1 MAQTTWSG
9 PLASGDRNAGESGGP
24 NLGLVTLSQT
34 VLINFNATL
43 VQNATFNIPA
53 SSQIVDFYVDVLT
66 AYDSATSATLSAGTA
81 SGGTQY
87 LSGVSVKTAARRSNG
102 FSAAQL
108 AALSHHEA
116 AAVAAR
122 AKGNDLASDPKGD
135 CDGPH
140 SVIEPDPWDMLA
152 SCRDYVSDAQVG
164 MIIRDRNEVTE
175 FLARIDAALAAQKED
190 Q

>member
-24 NLGLVTLSQT
+24 NIGLVTLAQT
-34 VLINFNATL
+34 ALINFDATL

-66 AYDSATSATLSAGTA
+66 QFDSASSATLSAGTA

-87 LSGVSVKTAARRSNG
+87 LSAINVKTAARRPNA

-108 AALSHHEA
+108 AAMDDVGTNRTV
-116 AAVAAR
+116 VATVT
-122 AKGNDLASDPKGD
+122 
-135 CDGPH
+135 
-140 SVIEPDPWDMLA
+140 SVGQPTAGQVRVTML
-152 SCRDYVSDAQVG
+152 YVQTTAD
-164 MIIRDRNEVTE
+164 D
-175 FLARIDAALAAQKED
+175 
-190 Q
+190 